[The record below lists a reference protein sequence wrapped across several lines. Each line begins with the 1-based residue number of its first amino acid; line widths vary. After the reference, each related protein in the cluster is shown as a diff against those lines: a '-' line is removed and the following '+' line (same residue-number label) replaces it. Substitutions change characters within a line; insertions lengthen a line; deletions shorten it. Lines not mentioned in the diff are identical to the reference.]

1 MKHGVCAELM
11 DGVNDIVE
19 PEGSGFDV
27 TKSRF
32 ESENQ
37 HYSVLLEFIIR
48 LTLKLWNHIVHLSK
62 LQFWLAQFFT
72 TFDENFSVADTLDSD
87 MGDILNGSKLSMAS
101 SQ

>member
-1 MKHGVCAELM
+1 MKHGVGAALM

-37 HYSVLLEFIIR
+37 HYSVLVEFIIR
-48 LTLKLWNHIVHLSK
+48 LTLKL
-62 LQFWLAQFFT
+62 
-72 TFDENFSVADTLDSD
+72 
-87 MGDILNGSKLSMAS
+87 
-101 SQ
+101 

>member
-1 MKHGVCAELM
+1 MEIIYKFTIYIIGSFYDFLQMKHGVCAALM

-37 HYSVLLEFIIR
+37 HYSVLVAFIIR
-48 LTLKLWNHIVHLSK
+48 LSLKL
-62 LQFWLAQFFT
+62 
-72 TFDENFSVADTLDSD
+72 
-87 MGDILNGSKLSMAS
+87 
-101 SQ
+101 